1 MREPARTA
9 LAENVLLVQHITRGD
24 RLQRVLAAP
33 QMRFSA
39 HNVQGREYVLAPPTG
54 IRVLAPDERATG
66 VRKHPLE
73 PEGSSAGGDTPA
85 QGERRDAHGPGG
97 VPHPDRGG

>member
-24 RLQRVLAAP
+24 RLQRVL
-33 QMRFSA
+33 S
-39 HNVQGREYVLAPPTG
+39 
-54 IRVLAPDERATG
+54 APDERATG
-66 VRKHPLE
+66 VRE
-73 PEGSSAGGDTPA
+73 QATQPEGSSAGGDTPA

-97 VPHPDRGG
+97 VPHPNRGG

>member
-24 RLQRVLAAP
+24 RLQWVLAPP

-39 HNVQGREYVLAPPTG
+39 HNVQGRAYGLAPPTG

-66 VRKHPLE
+66 VCE
-73 PEGSSAGGDTPA
+73 QATQPEGSSAGGDTPA
-85 QGERRDAHGPGG
+85 QGERRDAHGPEG